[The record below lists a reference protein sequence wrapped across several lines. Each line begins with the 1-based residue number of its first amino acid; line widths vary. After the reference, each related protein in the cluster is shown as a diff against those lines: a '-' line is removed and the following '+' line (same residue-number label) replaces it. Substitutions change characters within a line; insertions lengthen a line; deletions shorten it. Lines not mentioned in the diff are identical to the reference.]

1 MTLIL
6 GIAIFYTF
14 NAIES
19 QTVLLNVSKST
30 REIINFILDMLSGI
44 SVFVAFVLGF
54 LMIYAN
60 RFLMKRRSKEFGLYL
75 LLGMGKRSISVL
87 LFLETLFIGMI
98 SLVFGFII
106 GFFAS
111 QVMSIVVAN
120 MFEADMTQFTFVFS
134 KYSFVKTL
142 CYFGIM
148 YAILM
153 IFNTVNINK
162 CKLIDLL
169 QSRKQSEQIKLKNPF
184 LCTIVFLLSSCG
196 LGYAYY
202 IVTGGLERWM
212 TVNIFLP
219 IGIGMITTFLIFWSL
234 SGLILFVVKRMNG
247 VYFKGLNSFTFRQ
260 ISSKINT
267 SVLSMTVICIML
279 FFTICILSSSISI
292 NNSMTKNYKT
302 LLPADI
308 VLSKPKALTTERGE
322 QLGFTREQIANS
334 YLSIEENLQQLNID
348 LKQYFTDITTV
359 FMYKQMDFTIQKA
372 LGNQYETIE
381 KEYSYINFNQINQ
394 IMTISDYNR
403 VATLYGKETYTLE
416 ENEYLIV
423 ADYDGMVTIWNQAL
437 QVGENITINNKTY
450 KPKYTTCIN
459 GFVELS
465 ANHANGGIFIVP
477 DSAVNEHMLYK
488 ELLIANYNEDSGLEK
503 KEIDA
508 YLLDTEKIENIL
520 LTVNTKLSIYEAS
533 IGLGAMVIFLGLYIG
548 IVFLVASAAILA
560 LKELSESSDN
570 RERFQMLRNL
580 GADESMI
587 YQALFRQIFI
597 FFFFPLLVAIIHSI
611 FGIIFCNFL
620 LETMG
625 VKQMLQSIVITA
637 GILVAIYGGYFSLTY
652 FCSKSIIGNTK
663 F

>member
-1 MTLIL
+1 
-6 GIAIFYTF
+6 
-14 NAIES
+14 
-19 QTVLLNVSKST
+19 
-30 REIINFILDMLSGI
+30 
-44 SVFVAFVLGF
+44 
-54 LMIYAN
+54 
-60 RFLMKRRSKEFGLYL
+60 
-75 LLGMGKRSISVL
+75 
-87 LFLETLFIGMI
+87 
-98 SLVFGFII
+98 
-106 GFFAS
+106 
-111 QVMSIVVAN
+111 
-120 MFEADMTQFTFVFS
+120 
-134 KYSFVKTL
+134 
-142 CYFGIM
+142 
-148 YAILM
+148 
-153 IFNTVNINK
+153 
-162 CKLIDLL
+162 
-169 QSRKQSEQIKLKNPF
+169 
-184 LCTIVFLLSSCG
+184 
-196 LGYAYY
+196 
-202 IVTGGLERWM
+202 M

-292 NNSMTKNYKT
+292 NNSMTKNLKS
-302 LLPADI
+302 LLPVD
-308 VLSKPKALTTERGE
+308 VVFSKGRNYSSEEGTLY
-322 QLGFTREQIANS
+322 GFSEKQVENS
-334 YLSIEENLQQLNID
+334 YVSIEETLQQLSIEPSE
-348 LKQYFTDITTV
+348 YFTDMADVYSYQIP
-359 FMYKQMDFTIQKA
+359 DFTMEKA
-372 LGNQYETIE
+372 LGSQYETIQT
-381 KEYSYINFNQINQ
+381 YYPVVNFNQVND
-394 IMTISDYNR
+394 IMTISDYNK
-403 VATLYGKETYTLE
+403 VATLYGLETHTLE
-416 ENEYLIV
+416 ENEYFIV
-423 ADYDGMVTIWNQAL
+423 SDYDGMISIWNQGL
-437 QVGENITINNKTY
+437 QAEEAIVINSQTY
-450 KPKYTTCIN
+450 QPKYTECVN

-465 ANHANGGIFIVP
+465 ANHINGGIFVLP
-477 DSAVNEHMLYK
+477 DSAVNEQMLSK
-488 ELLIANYNEDSGLEK
+488 ELFIANYKKDSEREK
-503 KEIDA
+503 KEVEGDI
-508 YLLDTEKIENIL
+508 LDKTSLEKRQDIL
-520 LTVNTKLSIYEAS
+520 LTTNTKLSIYEAS

-625 VKQMLQSIVITA
+625 VQQMLQSIVITA